1 LVSSTENTLDDQ
13 AVAVIKSALFPGGK

>member
-1 LVSSTENTLDDQ
+1 VSSTENTLDDQ